1 MSSRLWEISRVPP
14 LLRIDAATQQSDCHQ
29 TWTASWRNLEYCKG
43 RSHAAA
49 MILTLVVPG
58 MALIKERTEHRL
70 EAYATLGRRVVI
82 PGTRR

>member
-1 MSSRLWEISRVPP
+1 
-14 LLRIDAATQQSDCHQ
+14 
-29 TWTASWRNLEYCKG
+29 
-43 RSHAAA
+43 